1 MGRRGYF
8 LVAAASAPAYRC
20 GCAALRCSF
29 ILFTDVDIDRKIE
42 FKFRQVD
49 KDDSGHSNA
58 NSTRAARAA
67 MP

>member
-1 MGRRGYF
+1 MRLR
-8 LVAAASAPAYRC
+8 LRC
-20 GCAALRCSF
+20 GCSF

-49 KDDSGHSNA
+49 TDDSGHSLTA
-58 NSTRAARAA
+58 LLLQGAA